1 MGNFKANLPAKDL
14 KQLLLYA
21 LIVSCIGLQAQQ
33 KIDLVISNPAI
44 VNIENGS
51 ITLHHDIL
59 ISGKKIAAVVPHRA
73 HYGRGITVADAS
85 NKYVIPGLWDMHMH
99 FGGGDSL
106 AEENKA
112 LLPLFLANGITA
124 VRDAAADISPY
135 VLQWRAQVAA
145 GTLQGPAIFTSGPKL
160 EGLKSIWAG
169 DLEVGTAEEMKK
181 ALDSLQGLKVD
192 FVKITDNTMLPGIYL
207 AAVKEARRRGF
218 PVSGHIPYV
227 LTMQQVADAGLSS
240 VEHMGYVLK
249 AGASNEAAIA
259 AALAAGTITGRDV
272 MPQVLQHFDTAYA
285 TGVYKMMAAKG
296 VAVVPTLS
304 ISRATGWL
312 DQEDHWKD
320 DYLKYLGQGLKN
332 TYWWRVKRAAADT
345 KEAIALRHTLFEKS
359 AGLLPLLHK
368 AGVTIIAG
376 TDAGYLNSFD
386 YPGQSLHTEL
396 ALMVQ
401 YGLTP
406 LQALQTSIINGPAYF
421 KLQQQYGKIAK
432 GFYADLLLLDAN
444 PLQQIANTQKIYSVI
459 AKGQYMNRGALDT
472 LLQEIAAKAAASPF
486 KSIE

>member
-1 MGNFKANLPAKDL
+1 MKK
-14 KQLLLYA
+14 LLLFPV
-21 LIVSCIGLQAQQ
+21 LIVCAQLEGQQ

-44 VNIENGS
+44 INIANGS
-51 ITLHHDIL
+51 IVWHKDIL
-59 ISGKKIAAVVPHRA
+59 ISGNTIAGVVPHRA
-73 HYGRGITVADAS
+73 KYPGGIIVADAT
-85 NKYVIPGLWDMHMH
+85 NKFVIPGLWDMHMH

-106 AEENKA
+106 VEENKA

-135 VLQWRAQVAA
+135 VLQWRAQIAA
-145 GTLQGPAIFTSGPKL
+145 GSLQGPTIFSSGPKL
-160 EGLKSIWAG
+160 EGIKSIWAG
-169 DLEVGTAEEMKK
+169 DLEVGTVEEMKK
-181 ALDSLQGLKVD
+181 AMDSLQGLKVD
-192 FVKITDNTMLPGIYL
+192 FIKITDNTILPEVYL
-207 AAVKEARRRGF
+207 AAIKEARKRGF

-249 AGASNEAAIA
+249 AGAKNEAAIA
-259 AALAAGTITGRDV
+259 RQLAVGAITGRDV
-272 MPQVLQHFDTAYA
+272 MPQVLQNFDTAYA
-285 TGVYKMMAAKG
+285 MGVYKMMAAKG

-304 ISRATGWL
+304 ISRATAYL

-320 DYLKYLGQGLKN
+320 AYLKYLGPGLKN
-332 TYWWRVKRAAADT
+332 TYWWRVKRAAADSR
-345 KEAIALRHTLFEKS
+345 EAIALRHTVFEKS

-406 LQALQTSIINGPAYF
+406 LEALQASIINGPAYF
-421 KLQQQYGKIAK
+421 HLQNQYGKIAK
-432 GFYADLLLLDAN
+432 GFYADLLVLEAN
-444 PLQQIANTQKIYSVI
+444 PLEHIANTQKINCVI
-459 AKGQYMNRGALDT
+459 VKGQSINREMLDAL
-472 LLQEIAAKAAASPF
+472 LKEIAAKAAASPF
-486 KSIE
+486 RSIEE

>member
-1 MGNFKANLPAKDL
+1 MKK
-14 KQLLLYA
+14 LLLFPA
-21 LIVSCIGLQAQQ
+21 LILCARLLGQQ
-33 KIDLVISNPAI
+33 KIGLVISNPAI
-44 VNIENGS
+44 INVANGS
-51 ITLHHDIL
+51 ILRHKDIL
-59 ISGKKIAAVVPHRA
+59 ISGNKIAGIVPHREKYA
-73 HYGRGITVADAS
+73 SGITVADATD
-85 NKYVIPGLWDMHMH
+85 KFIIPGLWDMHMH

-145 GTLQGPAIFTSGPKL
+145 GSLQGPTIFTSGPKL
-160 EGLKSIWAG
+160 EGIKSIWAG
-169 DLEVGTAEEMKK
+169 DLEVGSVVEMKK
-181 ALDSLQGLKVD
+181 AMDSLQGLKVD
-192 FVKITDNTMLPGIYL
+192 FIKITDNTILPEVYL
-207 AAVKEARRRGF
+207 AAIKEARKRGL
-218 PVSGHIPYV
+218 PVSGHVPYA

-249 AGASNEAAIA
+249 AGAKNEAEIA
-259 AALAAGTITGRDV
+259 SRLAAGAITGRDV
-272 MPQVLQHFDTAYA
+272 MPLVLQHFDTAYA
-285 TGVYKMMAAKG
+285 IGIYKMMAAKG

-304 ISRATGWL
+304 ISRATTYL

-345 KEAIALRHTLFEKS
+345 KEAIALRHTVFEQS
-359 AGLLPLLHK
+359 AGLLPLLQK
-368 AGVTIIAG
+368 AGVTIITG

-406 LQALQTSIINGPAYF
+406 LQALQASIINGPGYF
-421 KLQQQYGKIAK
+421 QLQGQYGKIAK
-432 GFYADLLLLDAN
+432 GYYADLLVLEAN
-444 PLQQIANTQKIYSVI
+444 PLENITNTQKINGVI
-459 AKGQYMNRGALDT
+459 AKGRYMSRQALDI
-472 LLQEIAAKAAASPF
+472 LLKEIAAKAAASPF
-486 KSIE
+486 RSIE